1 MCRHGPIKQI
11 IMFIIIELPLS
22 FRVLYLFDSTKPLGL
37 CFSCIINTRIQTPLP
52 QSSSCLPQLFIIP
65 FFFAFTVLLFLLHPM
80 SLADNRLGLQGLFK
94 FDPSGIN
101 SQNLQTVLVSLWL
114 QSEQMPFFTTTLGDG
129 QNVINSN
136 NAKGTSQTPLAATV
150 SKILDML
157 ENLCGKVV
165 AAIATARVQLIGCYL
180 RYEILE
186 FKQVRLRLNWF
197 AWLVEPIRRVMTMGF
212 RREGTMRLV
221 WWKSDLTPCG
231 ACRP

>member
-1 MCRHGPIKQI
+1 
-11 IMFIIIELPLS
+11 
-22 FRVLYLFDSTKPLGL
+22 
-37 CFSCIINTRIQTPLP
+37 
-52 QSSSCLPQLFIIP
+52 
-65 FFFAFTVLLFLLHPM
+65 M

-94 FDPSGIN
+94 FDPSGIY

-186 FKQVRLRLNWF
+186 FKQEAGLLELEVVELLLAVHLDDERNNEDEEGGAGDPRGLAGAAEELLGDECGVAGGFLAAGDDGGARDLR
-197 AWLVEPIRRVMTMGF
+197 E
-212 RREGTMRLV
+212 
-221 WWKSDLTPCG
+221 DG
-231 ACRP
+231 A